1 MELAVKIAF
10 WSVPVLVAVVLHEL
24 AHGYTAYRL
33 GDPTAAQ
40 LGRLSLNPLAHVDLF
55 GTVLLPLFLIVTGSP
70 LLFGYAKPVPV
81 NFANLRNPRRDMVYV
96 AAAGPAMNL
105 FLAVISTLFLQ
116 HLQAGQLP
124 TDLPLTQPAPTSL
137 AAAMLTASIVI
148 NVALAVFNL
157 FPMPPLDGGRVA
169 VGLLPHGLALPLA
182 RLEPYGMFI
191 IIGLLMTGV
200 LGDIIRPVTIFL
212 LGVLL

>member
-1 MELAVKIAF
+1 MELAIKIAF

-33 GDPTAAQ
+33 GDSTAAR
-40 LGRLSLNPLAHVDLF
+40 LGRLSLNPLVHVDLF
-55 GTVLLPLFLIVTGSP
+55 GTVLLPLLLIVTGSP
-70 LLFGYAKPVPV
+70 FLFGYAKPVPV
-81 NFANLRNPRRDMVYV
+81 NFANLHNPRRDMVYV

-105 FLAVISTLFLQ
+105 FLALISAFLLQ
-116 HLQAGQLP
+116 HFHAGQP
-124 TDLPLTQPAPTSL
+124 PSDLPLSQPAAMGL
-137 AAAMLTASIVI
+137 VAAMLTASIII

-157 FPMPPLDGGRVA
+157 FPVPPLDGGRVA
-169 VGLLPHGLALPLA
+169 VGLLPQGLAFPLA

-191 IIGLLMTGV
+191 IIGLLVTGV

-212 LGVLL
+212 LNALL

>member
-1 MELAVKIAF
+1 MELAIQIAF
-10 WSVPVLVAVVLHEL
+10 WAVPVLVAVILHEL

-33 GDPTAAQ
+33 GDSTAARV
-40 LGRLSLNPLAHVDLF
+40 GRLSLNPFAHVDLF
-55 GTVLLPLFLIVTGSP
+55 GTVLLPLLLIVTGSP
-70 LLFGYAKPVPV
+70 FLFGYAKPVPV

-96 AAAGPAMNL
+96 AAAGPTMNL
-105 FLAVISTLFLQ
+105 GLAVLSAFLL
-116 HLQAGQLP
+116 HYLQAGQP
-124 TDLPLTQPAPTSL
+124 PADLPLTQAATPGL

-157 FPMPPLDGGRVA
+157 FPIPPLDGGRVA

-191 IIGLLMTGV
+191 IIGLLMTG
-200 LGDIIRPVTIFL
+200 LLSDMIRPLTTFILHAL
-212 LGVLL
+212 L